1 MRDRLLSLGG
11 RLGILYCIAGFV
23 LVFLGWN
30 GAATYNRTFEQFPYL
45 VSGGIAGLGLIV
57 LGSALIIAQSL
68 REDRSSLRGS
78 IDELRAAIEGLG
90 GGAVGG
96 GGTAAGAGAGAGGG
110 GDTVVAS
117 TASYHRVTC
126 RVVEG
131 QAGMVPMSLAEA
143 AASGRTA
150 CRICAPDDAAPLR
163 SA

>member
-68 REDRSSLRGS
+68 REDRSSLRRS
-78 IDELRAAIEGLG
+78 MDDLRAAIEGIG
-90 GGAVGG
+90 GGAVGASAPAPS
-96 GGTAAGAGAGAGGG
+96 TAAAGDG

-126 RVVEG
+126 RIIEG